1 MSGKNRTVKK
11 LPIADMS
18 QDDFQSFLNSN
29 AEEAF
34 NRPWHKIERG
44 LRLNR
49 LRKFVDAEKDR
60 ANYTDDETKQ
70 LMTVITKAFDKK
82 MLNTKNVV
90 VYNEKA
96 AQIEEIKGLVMH
108 RAADGKMLFQILEKK
123 AGVTFR
129 KPRTPVGDSIAATN
143 STESV

>member
-1 MSGKNRTVKK
+1 MSTKNKTLKK
-11 LPIADMS
+11 SAGPDMS
-18 QDDFQSFLNSN
+18 QDEFQSFLSSN

-49 LRKFVDAEKDR
+49 LRAFTEAEKAR
-60 ANYTDDETKQ
+60 ANYTDEETKQ
-70 LMTVITKAFDKK
+70 LLAVLMKAFDKK
-82 MLNTKNVV
+82 LLNTKNVV
-90 VYNEKA
+90 VYNEKT

-108 RAADGKMLFQILEKK
+108 RGADGKMLFQVLEKK

-129 KPRTPVGDSIAATN
+129 KPRTPVEPANAS
-143 STESV
+143 SV